1 MNERQARLSAE
12 SIRARALTHKDLN
25 EFDEAIELYN
35 RAIELDGNNGRNY
48 LDRGYCY
55 REKYHRG
62 DRKASDLRHALNDF
76 EKAEELFSNPEI
88 EH

>member
-1 MNERQARLSAE
+1 MQARQARLVTE
-12 SIRARALTHKDLN
+12 SIRAKASTHKDLE
-25 EFDEAIELYN
+25 EFDEAIQLYN
-35 RAIELDGNNGRNY
+35 RAIELDPNNGRNY

-76 EKAEELFSNPEI
+76 EKAEELFSKPEI